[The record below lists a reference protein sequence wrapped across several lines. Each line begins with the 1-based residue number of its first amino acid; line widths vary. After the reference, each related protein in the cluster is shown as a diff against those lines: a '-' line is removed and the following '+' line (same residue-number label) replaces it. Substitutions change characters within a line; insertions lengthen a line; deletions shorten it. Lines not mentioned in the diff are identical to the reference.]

1 MFGVEARNIVEALG
15 AEKTLIP
22 NKDLLLNVELMTLV
36 KVRKKGFFEVP
47 EYEPL
52 NIKLPQLLIEEPALY
67 CDDKVLVK
75 DFRSVSKVSGTAS
88 VGGGHGDVGAE
99 ISGGGDRLDG
109 LTEPVSLMKKEVH
122 VLGKSFSK
130 FNKNKVKEL
139 KPKKTE
145 KLALV
150 NQIVYNTGDVQIIR
164 ASKKEGSVS
173 AFCEKLFSLSLKGS
187 KEKATSFTV
196 PEKSTFA
203 YGLAE
208 IMIEEDKLE
217 IPNVG
222 YKIRL
227 SSIFQT
233 LYVGTPPPQSDPEV
247 LAMKE
252 LEMNLSKMQPLADL
266 PESTRR
272 ELLKKLCDVLKN
284 QDDLSE
290 LEETLDQSIKGT
302 YERPQSQ
309 TISSFLDVLD
319 VSNVSSDVK
328 TIVYMLV
335 SALNALPDEVPTLL
349 VTCDVEVLDFFIYKA
364 TNWRNIHR
372 EAPAVV
378 KNEFS
383 WMLDFME
390 TTKKTEDDEDEED
403 YDGPVIFRFPLEKLR
418 EMVCVAMKGI
428 KILRS

>member
-1 MFGVEARNIVEALG
+1 MLEVEARNIVEALG

-22 NKDLLLNVELMTLV
+22 NNNLLQDLELMTLV
-36 KVRKKGFFEVP
+36 KVGVKGFFEVP

-52 NIKLPQLLIEEPALY
+52 NIKLPQLLDKNQEPTLRY
-67 CDDKVLVK
+67 HESVLVK
-75 DFRSVSKVSGTAS
+75 DFRSVSKVGGTAS
-88 VGGGHGDVGAE
+88 VGGGYGDVGAE
-99 ISGGGDRLDG
+99 ISGGAEQVNR
-109 LTEPVSLMKKEVH
+109 LTEPVSLMKKTVH
-122 VLGKSFSK
+122 VLGMSFSK
-130 FNKNKVKEL
+130 LNQSIMKEL
-139 KPKKTE
+139 KLGTTE
-145 KLALV
+145 KLACV
-150 NQIVYNTGDVQIIR
+150 SQIVYNTSDVQIIR
-164 ASKKEGSVS
+164 ASKNEGYVS
-173 AFCEKLFSLSLKGS
+173 AFFEKLFGLFVQGS
-187 KEKATSFTV
+187 KEKETSFTV

-208 IMIEEDKLE
+208 IMIEEDKLK
-217 IPNVG
+217 IPFAGRKLNR
-222 YKIRL
+222 RL
-227 SSIFQT
+227 NT
-233 LYVGTPPPQSDPEV
+233 GTPPPQSDPEV

-252 LEMNLSKMQPLADL
+252 LEMNLSKMEPLADL

-390 TTKKTEDDEDEED
+390 TTKKTVGYEDFS
-403 YDGPVIFRFPLEKLR
+403 GPVIFRFPLEKLR
-418 EMVCVAMKGI
+418 EMVCVVMKGI

>member
-15 AEKTLIP
+15 AKKTLIP

-52 NIKLPQLLIEEPALY
+52 NIKLPQLLMEEPDLD
-67 CDDKVLVK
+67 CGENVLVK

-88 VGGGHGDVGAE
+88 VGGGYGDVGAE
-99 ISGGGDRLDG
+99 ISGGGDTLDG
-109 LTEPVSLMKKEVH
+109 LTKPVDLMKKNVN
-122 VLGKSFSK
+122 VFGSFSK
-130 FNKNKVKEL
+130 LNKNKVKEL

-164 ASKKEGSVS
+164 ASKKGGSVS
-173 AFCEKLFSLSLKGS
+173 AFFEKLFSLSVKGS
-187 KEKATSFTV
+187 KEKVTSFTV

-217 IPNVG
+217 IPNVV
-222 YKIRL
+222 YKIRETSRSL
-227 SSIFQT
+227 VISD
-233 LYVGTPPPQSDPEV
+233 GTPPPQSDPEV
-247 LAMKE
+247 LAMKK
-252 LEMNLSKMQPLADL
+252 LEMNLSKMEPLEDL

-309 TISSFLDVLD
+309 TISSFLDFLD

-378 KNEFS
+378 KNRFS